1 MAERLVVIGGDA
13 AGMSA
18 ASGVRRAQPG
28 TEVVVL
34 EKGGRTSYAACG
46 IPFFVSGD
54 VDEVES
60 LVARTPEEFEA
71 QGIQVRMHT
80 EAVGLDLDARTVQ
93 ARDLDSGAVDT
104 IGFDR
109 LMLGTGA
116 RPTVPPWPG
125 VDLPHVSVAH
135 TLLDAS
141 RLDELAARCGDG
153 RVVVIGGGYIG
164 IEMAEAFLARGAQVT
179 ILDIAPTLL
188 RNLDPEMSER
198 VVAAAERLG
207 IELHFGVHVEAIT
220 ETTVVAAEMELPA
233 DVVVLAL
240 GVTPNSELAAAA
252 GLTTGVRN
260 AISVDDHQRT
270 SAEGVYSAGDCAESL
285 HRITAKPT
293 WIALG
298 TVANKAGRVAG
309 VNLAGGDATFSGVL
323 GTAITRLVDTEIART
338 GLTVAEATEAGF
350 DPVTTSVEAK
360 TRAHYYPGVA
370 DIAVWLVHDRCDASP
385 ARGPDRGRGGCG
397 QAHRHAGHG
406 AVGRTGGRR
415 AGRPRPGLRP
425 AVRPRLGSGE
435 HRGPPGRPLIHA
447 PAIHGQPSVSAQ
459 TPFISDETLRE
470 RSGNNVSTSFRGPC
484 SRRVRS

>member
-18 ASGVRRAQPG
+18 ASGVRRAQPE

-54 VDEVES
+54 VDDVES
-60 LVARTPEEFEA
+60 LVARSPEEFEA
-71 QGIQVRMHT
+71 QGIRVRMHT
-80 EAVGLDLDARTVQ
+80 EALGIDLDARTVE

-116 RPTVPPWPG
+116 RPTVLPWPG

-135 TLLDAS
+135 TLPDAS
-141 RLDELAARCGDG
+141 RLDELATDCGDG

-198 VVAAAERLG
+198 VVATARRLG

-220 ETTVVAAEMELPA
+220 ERTVVAAEMELPA

-252 GLTTGVRN
+252 GLATGVRN

-270 SAEGVYSAGDCAESL
+270 SADGVYSAGDCAESL
-285 HRITAKPT
+285 HRVTGKPT

-309 VNLAGGDATFSGVL
+309 VNLAGGDAAFSGVL

-350 DPVTTSVEAK
+350 DPVATSIDAK
-360 TRAHYYPGVA
+360 TRAHYYPGAA
-370 DIAVWLVHDRCDASP
+370 DVTVWLVHDQPTGRLLGGQIVGGAGAGKRIDTIATALWAGLSVEDMVDLDLAYAP
-385 ARGPDRGRGGCG
+385 PFGPVWDPVNT
-397 QAHRHAGHG
+397 AA
-406 AVGRTGGRR
+406 RR
-415 AGRPRPGLRP
+415 AAR
-425 AVRPRLGSGE
+425 
-435 HRGPPGRPLIHA
+435 
-447 PAIHGQPSVSAQ
+447 
-459 TPFISDETLRE
+459 
-470 RSGNNVSTSFRGPC
+470 
-484 SRRVRS
+484 

>member
-1 MAERLVVIGGDA
+1 MGRGQGPRAPRPPAGRRPALTSRLGSAAARGYGPGMAERLVVIGGDA

-54 VDEVES
+54 VDDVES

-80 EAVGLDLDARTVQ
+80 EALGLDLDARTVQ

-164 IEMAEAFLARGAQVT
+164 IEMAEAFLARGAQRHDPRHRPDAAAQPRPRDVREGGRRCRT
-179 ILDIAPTLL
+179 TRNRAPLRGARRGHHGDDRGGGRDGVARRRRRARPRGDAEQRAGRGRRPHDRGAQRHLRRRPPAHLGRGRLL
-188 RNLDPEMSER
+188 GGRLCR
-198 VVAAAERLG
+198 VAA
-207 IELHFGVHVEAIT
+207 
-220 ETTVVAAEMELPA
+220 P
-233 DVVVLAL
+233 
-240 GVTPNSELAAAA
+240 
-252 GLTTGVRN
+252 
-260 AISVDDHQRT
+260 DHRRSRRGSRSGRWRT
-270 SAEGVYSAGDCAESL
+270 
-285 HRITAKPT
+285 R
-293 WIALG
+293 
-298 TVANKAGRVAG
+298 
-309 VNLAGGDATFSGVL
+309 
-323 GTAITRLVDTEIART
+323 
-338 GLTVAEATEAGF
+338 
-350 DPVTTSVEAK
+350 
-360 TRAHYYPGVA
+360 RA
-370 DIAVWLVHDRCDASP
+370 ASP
-385 ARGPDRGRGGCG
+385 A
-397 QAHRHAGHG
+397 
-406 AVGRTGGRR
+406 
-415 AGRPRPGLRP
+415 
-425 AVRPRLGSGE
+425 
-435 HRGPPGRPLIHA
+435 
-447 PAIHGQPSVSAQ
+447 
-459 TPFISDETLRE
+459 
-470 RSGNNVSTSFRGPC
+470 
-484 SRRVRS
+484 